1 VHADCLDALGD
12 AVKLCDELGHTLVET
27 KPRLDGEQVVQIFT
41 TVWSSGLAST
51 LKIIGAQKEQV
62 EPITWALNEIGS
74 QYSAAD
80 YILALQ
86 TIQKLSRD
94 VARFFEDYDVLLT
107 PTLAEPPLP
116 LGAFD
121 SPPDDPLQGY
131 RRAAEFIPFTPI
143 CNITGQPAMSVPLFW
158 NSENL
163 PVGTHFIGRF
173 GDEAT
178 LLRLASQLEK
188 ARPWAGRRPPVSAIS
203 I

>member
-1 VHADCLDALGD
+1 VHADCVAAVED
-12 AVKLCDELGHTLVET
+12 AVKLCADLGHIVAEARP
-27 KPRLDGEQVVQIFT
+27 KIDGEQVVLSFT
-41 TVWSSGLAST
+41 TVWTSGLAST
-51 LKIIGAQKEQV
+51 LKMIGAQKEQV
-62 EPITWALNEIGS
+62 ERTTWAVNEIGS

-86 TIQKLSRD
+86 TIQTLSRD

-121 SPPDDPLQGY
+121 SPADNPLKGFQ
-131 RRAAEFIPFTPI
+131 RAAEFIPFTPI
-143 CNITGQPAMSVPLFW
+143 CNITGQPAMSVPLLW

-163 PVGTHFIGRF
+163 PVGAHFIGRF

-178 LLRLASQLEK
+178 LFRLAAQLEK
-188 ARPWAGRRPPVSAIS
+188 ARPWADRRPPVSA
-203 I
+203 